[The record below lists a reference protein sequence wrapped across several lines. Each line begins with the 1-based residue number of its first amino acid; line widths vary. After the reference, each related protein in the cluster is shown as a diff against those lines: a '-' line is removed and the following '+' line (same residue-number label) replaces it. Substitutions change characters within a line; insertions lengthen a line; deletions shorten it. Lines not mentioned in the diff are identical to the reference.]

1 MKRPDDI
8 DVVNLAQFGTRENG
22 RSTST
27 STCPS
32 SGRTDPCS
40 TTDPAARS
48 TRWPTTASGATRTCP
63 GGWGFPGGRKTGI
76 REDPGAKL
84 RDLMGCLTRTS
95 SRPVWAATRMPVAL
109 SSPSPSRQHRRTGGR
124 PRPPLFN
131 DR

>member
-63 GGWGFPGGRKTGI
+63 GGWGFP
-76 REDPGAKL
+76 EA
-84 RDLMGCLTRTS
+84 
-95 SRPVWAATRMPVAL
+95 
-109 SSPSPSRQHRRTGGR
+109 GR
-124 PRPPLFN
+124 PGSVRPGGEAPRLDGLSHAN
-131 DR
+131 EQPPGLGGDEDAGGVVVAISVPAAPAYWRAPAAAPVQ

>member
-40 TTDPAARS
+40 TTQIPPWANVEQSYDGFTHDPKGRRVKMALTWRF
-48 TRWPTTASGATRTCP
+48 GA
-63 GGWGFPGGRKTGI
+63 
-76 REDPGAKL
+76 
-84 RDLMGCLTRTS
+84 
-95 SRPVWAATRMPVAL
+95 
-109 SSPSPSRQHRRTGGR
+109 
-124 PRPPLFN
+124 
-131 DR
+131 